1 MASLWMPKKRQ
12 ALILAAAVAPMPQRL
27 VFRDSVPSMEETK
40 LKRIATDTCLKLPRW
55 GDEGDC
61 LMVMVMLMNMI
72 MALKAFL
79 CL

>member
-1 MASLWMPKKRQ
+1 
-12 ALILAAAVAPMPQRL
+12 
-27 VFRDSVPSMEETK
+27 MEETK

-61 LMVMVMLMNMI
+61 LMVMVMVMLMNMI